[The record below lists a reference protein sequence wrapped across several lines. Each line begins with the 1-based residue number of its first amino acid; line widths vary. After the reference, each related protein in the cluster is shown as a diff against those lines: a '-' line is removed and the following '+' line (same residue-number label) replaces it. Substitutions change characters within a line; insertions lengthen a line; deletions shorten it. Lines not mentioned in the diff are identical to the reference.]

1 MRTTFITLFLLLL
14 TCGIQ
19 AQNNQSAAK
28 QTHKTQS
35 IESQMKN
42 YFMVIL
48 LAGPNREQDSLELVK
63 LQDGHMANITS
74 LANEGKLILAGSF
87 LDDGKMRGIFVFD
100 VATDSEARKL
110 VDSDPMIKSGRMIYE
125 IHPWMGPKTLK
136 TVLNKIF
143 KTQK

>member
-19 AQNNQSAAK
+19 AQNNQSVAK
-28 QTHKTQS
+28 QKQKTQS

-42 YFMVIL
+42 YFMAIL

-63 LQDGHMANITS
+63 LQDGHMANIAK
-74 LANEGKLILAGSF
+74 LVNEGKLILAGPF

-100 VATDSEARKL
+100 VATESEARNL
-110 VDSDPMIKSGRMIYE
+110 VNSDPMVKSGRMVYE
-125 IHPWMGPKTLK
+125 IHPWMGPKSLR

-143 KTQK
+143 KIQK